1 MARFFKTSR
10 EMSKILI
17 NSGLTAAEW
26 RIWCYLSDIDPFG
39 DEYVELPPMVDILN
53 ECGIS
58 DRTFYR
64 AIAKFKGTFFDF
76 QYDKAYI
83 RNLHNNFV
91 ADKNGSTTDKN
102 GSTTDRNG
110 SSPDKNGRASI
121 YSELQNDQT
130 LSEAREKIETF
141 EISNA
146 TRPTLSEIPKI
157 KINSLVKA
165 ESGNGENFP
174 AAAVDLKN
182 PEIKVFDWLP
192 DGPWKIDGKL
202 DPNFRDF
209 VANDWLKRFGGD
221 IHSKRADVL
230 SHFKKDPANLPIRW
244 EQYQSEYL
252 NRYENTQILLSNGI
266 EIKPEYQDRL
276 IDNQRAITAQLP
288 QELNPVLQQSALAT
302 GTSKMT
308 APQLPASSTPDLSLS
323 KILELPQSEIAPST
337 PDLSL
342 SKILELPQAVKT
354 EDGQTFKVFRA
365 ADIEI
370 PPEQAKAN
378 REFLSDA
385 LKNVFGNTAK
395 KDTPATMSLLEQLNV
410 WINDPFLRQ
419 VAINQVNRNSDRFEC
434 LFNDEGVA
442 YHVIEKPPIEEEPT
456 SKKSLL
462 DKLNLWINDPILRE
476 STVAEVNRNC
486 DRFQCLF
493 DTDGVPYQVIEISK
507 PTTDYEYDF

>member
-1 MARFFKTSR
+1 MTRFFKLTTEISQIVR
-10 EMSKILI
+10 KA
-17 NSGLTAAEW
+17 NLTAAQLK
-26 RIWCYLSDIDPFG
+26 IWLYFTEIDPFG
-39 DEYVELPPMVDILN
+39 DNYIELPELIEIQQ
-53 ECGIS
+53 ECGDIS
-58 DRTFYR
+58 QKTFYR
-64 AIAKFKGTFFDF
+64 AIAKFKELNLFDF
-76 QYDKAYI
+76 QYNKAFI
-83 RNLHNNFV
+83 RNQQSNGTKVKNV
-91 ADKNGSTTDKN
+91 QAKDKNVQVEDKN
-102 GSTTDRNG
+102 VQVE
-110 SSPDKNGRASI
+110 DKNVQPTI
-121 YSELQNDQT
+121 YTEIQT
-130 LSEAREKIETF
+130 LLD
-141 EISNA
+141 SNA
-146 TRPTLSEIPKI
+146 HEEKKAIATLDPATTSPTLSEIPKI
-157 KINSLVKA
+157 KIDSLVKA
-165 ESGNGENFP
+165 QSGNGENFP

-221 IHSKRADVL
+221 IHCKRADVL

-288 QELNPVLQQSALAT
+288 QELNPVLQPQAI
-302 GTSKMT
+302 

-323 KILELPQSEIAPST
+323 KISAV
-337 PDLSL
+337 
-342 SKILELPQAVKT
+342 PQAVKT

-434 LFNDEGVA
+434 LFNDEGAA

>member
-1 MARFFKTSR
+1 MDP
-10 EMSKILI
+10 
-17 NSGLTAAEW
+17 TAQKKKK
-26 RIWCYLSDIDPFG
+26 
-39 DEYVELPPMVDILN
+39 
-53 ECGIS
+53 
-58 DRTFYR
+58 
-64 AIAKFKGTFFDF
+64 AIATLDP
-76 QYDKAYI
+76 A
-83 RNLHNNFV
+83 
-91 ADKNGSTTDKN
+91 TT
-102 GSTTDRNG
+102 S
-110 SSPDKNGRASI
+110 
-121 YSELQNDQT
+121 
-130 LSEAREKIETF
+130 
-141 EISNA
+141 
-146 TRPTLSEIPKI
+146 PTLSEIPKI
-157 KINSLVKA
+157 KIDSLVKA
-165 ESGNGENFP
+165 QSGNGENFP

-221 IHSKRADVL
+221 IHCKRADVL

-288 QELNPVLQQSALAT
+288 QELNPVLQPQAI
-302 GTSKMT
+302 

-323 KILELPQSEIAPST
+323 KISAV
-337 PDLSL
+337 
-342 SKILELPQAVKT
+342 PQAVKT

-434 LFNDEGVA
+434 LFNDEGAA

>member
-1 MARFFKTSR
+1 MARFFKLTTEISQIVR
-10 EMSKILI
+10 KA
-17 NSGLTAAEW
+17 NLTAAQLK
-26 RIWCYLSDIDPFG
+26 IWLYFTEIDPFG
-39 DEYVELPPMVDILN
+39 DNYIELPELIEIQQ
-53 ECGIS
+53 ECGDIS
-58 DRTFYR
+58 QKTFYR
-64 AIAKFKGTFFDF
+64 AIAKFKELNLFDF
-76 QYDKAYI
+76 QYNKAFI
-83 RNLHNNFV
+83 RNQQSNGTKVKNV
-91 ADKNGSTTDKN
+91 QVEDKNVQVEDKN
-102 GSTTDRNG
+102 VQAE
-110 SSPDKNGRASI
+110 DKNVQPTI
-121 YSELQNDQT
+121 YTEIQT
-130 LSEAREKIETF
+130 FSD
-141 EISNA
+141 SNA
-146 TRPTLSEIPKI
+146 HEEKKAIATLDPATTKPTLSEIPKI
-157 KINSLVKA
+157 KIDSLVKT

-174 AAAVDLKN
+174 AAVVDLKKS
-182 PEIKVFDWLP
+182 EIKVFDWLP
-192 DGPWKIDGKL
+192 DGPWKLDGKL

-230 SHFKKDPANLPIRW
+230 SHFKKDPANLSIRW

-252 NRYENTQILLSNGI
+252 NRYQSTQILLSNGV
-266 EIKPEYQDRL
+266 EIPEEYQDRL

-288 QELNPVLQQSALAT
+288 QELNPVLQQSAI
-302 GTSKMT
+302 

-323 KILELPQSEIAPST
+323 KILELPQSDIAPST

-342 SKILELPQAVKT
+342 SKISAVSQAVKT
-354 EDGQTFKVFRA
+354 EDGQTFKVWRA
-365 ADIEI
+365 SDNEI

-462 DKLNLWINDPILRE
+462 EKLNLWINDPILRE

-507 PTTDYEYDF
+507 PTTDDEYDF